1 MENNKLSI
9 VMVGHVDHGKS
20 TLIGRLLYDTG
31 SVSEDKIEELRKA
44 SLSTDNK
51 LEFAFLLDHLREER
65 ENGITIEMTQTFF
78 RTEKRQY
85 QIIDAPGHVEFVQN
99 MVTGAAQA
107 DAAVLIVDASEGV
120 MPQTRRHV
128 FILSLLGIRQLIVV
142 VNKMDQVEYSQKR
155 FDEIIDGIK
164 EIFKKL
170 NMRGSHFVPVSAL
183 EGDNVCLQSK
193 NMDWYTGDS
202 LLEFMES
209 IEIGKNQ
216 EDLPYLFLV
225 QDVYKYAK
233 KRIAVGRLEKGILR
247 PNDVV
252 QVVQTGQST
261 QVASIEKFMENPEH
275 AEAGECIG
283 ITIKDA
289 LFLERGNVLC
299 HKDAKIEMKE
309 EFEAGMLWMSRQ
321 PVSVGE
327 KLKIR
332 CGAQETSCIIKEIK
346 QKLNTGELTRQQE
359 NIEQLENLDAGRIV
373 IRTKKP
379 LAVTTFSHYECI
391 GRFVILR
398 EEIICAGGIVL

>member
-142 VNKMDQVEYSQKR
+142 VNKMDQV
-155 FDEIIDGIK
+155 
-164 EIFKKL
+164 
-170 NMRGSHFVPVSAL
+170 
-183 EGDNVCLQSK
+183 
-193 NMDWYTGDS
+193 
-202 LLEFMES
+202 
-209 IEIGKNQ
+209 
-216 EDLPYLFLV
+216 
-225 QDVYKYAK
+225 
-233 KRIAVGRLEKGILR
+233 
-247 PNDVV
+247 
-252 QVVQTGQST
+252 
-261 QVASIEKFMENPEH
+261 
-275 AEAGECIG
+275 
-283 ITIKDA
+283 
-289 LFLERGNVLC
+289 
-299 HKDAKIEMKE
+299 
-309 EFEAGMLWMSRQ
+309 
-321 PVSVGE
+321 
-327 KLKIR
+327 
-332 CGAQETSCIIKEIK
+332 
-346 QKLNTGELTRQQE
+346 
-359 NIEQLENLDAGRIV
+359 
-373 IRTKKP
+373 
-379 LAVTTFSHYECI
+379 
-391 GRFVILR
+391 
-398 EEIICAGGIVL
+398 